1 MTRLA
6 RRSIVLGVLTSVLSL
21 MSIEPHSLSAEEQGE
36 TTSPSENSPELSKLL
51 MPLIEKHRGDVGVV
65 IQHLPSGET
74 FTYNAGKP
82 MSTASL
88 IKLPLLM
95 ATYDKVHSGEASLD
109 AMITLEESDKV
120 PGSGILT
127 KHFSP
132 GLSLSLKDA
141 IQLMVA
147 YSDNT
152 ATNLVIDEVGL
163 DTTNA
168 LMKKLGCPETR
179 LNSKV
184 FRRDTS
190 NDMERSKAFGLGS
203 TSAADM
209 QVMLSALYDRSF
221 VDEATSNQILKHL
234 YDCEDKMKTARYL
247 PARVKMAHKGGSVNA
262 SRTDA
267 GLIDL
272 PDGKGTIL
280 FCILTMNNQDQSWT
294 DANEGDVLC
303 AEIGKAVY
311 GYFNSKGKK

>member
-1 MTRLA
+1 MALFL
-6 RRSIVLGVLTSVLSL
+6 RRSVLLGILGTLGL
-21 MSIEPHSLSAEEQGE
+21 MFITPQRMLLAVDIGE
-36 TTSPSENSPELSKLL
+36 NPKATTNSKELETLL

-65 IQHLPSGET
+65 IKHLPGGET
-74 FTYNAGKP
+74 FAYQADKP

-95 ATYDKVHSGEASLD
+95 ATYEKVHDGEASLD
-109 AMITLEESDKV
+109 SMITLEQSDKV

-132 GLSLSLKDA
+132 GLTLSLRDA

-168 LMKKLGCPETR
+168 LMKKLGCRETR

-203 TSAADM
+203 TSADDM
-209 QVMLSALYDRSF
+209 LVMLSALYDRKF
-221 VDEATSNQILKHL
+221 VDQETSDQILKHL
-234 YDCEDKMKTARYL
+234 YDCEDRMKAARYL
-247 PARVKMAHKGGSVNA
+247 PAGVKIAHKGGSVNEA
-262 SRTDA
+262 RTDA
-267 GLIDL
+267 GIIDL
-272 PDGKGTIL
+272 PDGKGSIL
-280 FCILTMNNQDQSWT
+280 FCILTMNNEDESWT
-294 DANEGDVLC
+294 DDNEGDVLS
-303 AEIGKAVY
+303 ANIGKAVY
-311 GYFNSKGKK
+311 DYFMKQK

>member
-1 MTRLA
+1 MAFFSLRFPGFGFLGMLCLLLITGGGSVA
-6 RRSIVLGVLTSVLSL
+6 RAEPNVKPVATANSRELG
-21 MSIEPHSLSAEEQGE
+21 
-36 TTSPSENSPELSKLL
+36 NLL

-65 IQHLPSGET
+65 IKHVPSGEM
-74 FTYNAGKP
+74 FTYQGDKP

-95 ATYDKVHSGEASLD
+95 ATYEKVHAGKASLD
-109 AMITLEESDKV
+109 AMITLEEADKV

-132 GLSLSLKDA
+132 GLTLSLRDA

-168 LMKKLGCPETR
+168 LMKKLDCGETR

-203 TSAADM
+203 TSANDM
-209 QVMLSALYDRSF
+209 LVMLSALSDRSF
-221 VDEATSNQILKHL
+221 VDKATSDQIMKHL
-234 YDCEDKMKTARYL
+234 YDCEDRMKAARYL
-247 PARVKMAHKGGSVNA
+247 PASVKVAHKGGSVNA
-262 SRTDA
+262 ARTDA
-267 GLIDL
+267 GIIDL
-272 PDGKGTIL
+272 PNDKGSIL
-280 FCILTMNNQDQSWT
+280 FCILTMNNQDESWT
-294 DANEGDVLC
+294 DENEGDVL
-303 AEIGKAVY
+303 AAKIGKAVY
-311 GYFNSKGKK
+311 DYFMKKE

>member
-1 MTRLA
+1 MTHLVRRLF
-6 RRSIVLGVLTSVLSL
+6 VLGTLTAIISLTNVVPTSVL
-21 MSIEPHSLSAEEQGE
+21 AAEQGVGE
-36 TTSPSENSPELSKLL
+36 PKPENSEELAKRLL
-51 MPLIEKHRGDVGVV
+51 PLVEKHRGDVGLV

-74 FTYNAGKP
+74 FAYNADKP

-95 ATYDKVHSGEASLD
+95 ATYDKVHSGDASLD
-109 AMITLEESDKV
+109 SMITLEESDKV

-132 GLSLSLKDA
+132 GLSLSLRDA
-141 IQLMVA
+141 IQLMVV

-168 LMKKLGCPETR
+168 LMKKLGCSETR

-190 NDMERSKAFGLGS
+190 NDIERSKAFGLGS

-209 QVMLSALYDRSF
+209 QVMLTALYDRSF
-221 VDEATSNQILKHL
+221 VNEKTSNQILKHL
-234 YDCEDKMKTARYL
+234 YDCEDRMKTARYL
-247 PARVKMAHKGGSVNA
+247 PSSVKIAHKGGSVNA

-272 PDGKGTIL
+272 PDGQGTIL
-280 FCILTMNNQDQSWT
+280 FCTLTMNNQDESWT
-294 DANEGDVLC
+294 DTNEGDVLC

-311 GYFNSKGKK
+311 DYFTSDVKK

>member
-1 MTRLA
+1 MLHA
-6 RRSIVLGVLTSVLSL
+6 
-21 MSIEPHSLSAEEQGE
+21 EPNVESTT
-36 TTSPSENSPELSKLL
+36 TTSSPELRNLL
-51 MPLIEKHRGDVGVV
+51 LPLIEKHRGDVGVV
-65 IQHLPSGET
+65 IKHVPSGEM
-74 FTYNAGKP
+74 FSYHADQP

-95 ATYDKVHSGEASLD
+95 ATYEKVHAGETSLD
-109 AMITLEESDKV
+109 SMITLEESDKV

-132 GLSLSLKDA
+132 GLTLSLRDA

-168 LMKKLGCPETR
+168 LMKKLDCGETR

-203 TSAADM
+203 TSANDM
-209 QVMLSALYDRSF
+209 LVMLSALHDRSF
-221 VDEATSNQILKHL
+221 VDKATSDQIMKHL
-234 YDCEDKMKTARYL
+234 YDCEDRMKAARYL
-247 PARVKMAHKGGSVNA
+247 PASVKVAHKGGSVNA
-262 SRTDA
+262 ARTDA
-267 GLIDL
+267 GIIDL
-272 PDGKGTIL
+272 PEGKGSIL
-280 FCILTMNNQDQSWT
+280 FCILTMNNKDESWT
-294 DANEGDVLC
+294 DDNEGDVLS
-303 AEIGKAVY
+303 ADIGKAVY
-311 GYFNSKGKK
+311 DYFMKKE